1 MKFLNYKSNIET
13 FSISIRDV
21 QASCPVNIFPF
32 SFEEKWRGYNIN
44 QFRGYERSYVNW
56 ESNKIIGRKK

>member
-32 SFEEKWRGYNIN
+32 SFEEKWRGYNIKPISWI
-44 QFRGYERSYVNW
+44 REKLR
-56 ESNKIIGRKK
+56 ELRE

>member
-44 QFRGYERSYVNW
+44 QFRG
-56 ESNKIIGRKK
+56 